1 MYNQRYLDLVLIG
14 EGSYAKVYRARRKE
28 DGLLV
33 AVKVYNLSS
42 MTGAENMCARNE
54 ITVMKRL
61 EHPNVLRLLDSYTEG
76 ELVAVME
83 LCEESLYDRLRQ
95 KGPLDDKEARW
106 LMLQII
112 SGLCYLHQ
120 HNIIHRDLKPH
131 NILLKGQQVKIA
143 DFGFARSARDDMLLN
158 SRIGTPLYMAP
169 ELLKGKSYD
178 KRSDIWSLG
187 ILWYEMLT
195 GKTPHVDRVLT
206 LSDLSRIINE
216 PFDLPQTNGHDL
228 MLRMLQP
235 NPQLRIKWENVFEDK
250 YFHNVVDGSR
260 VIDVIS
266 YRPRIQRILVPVR
279 ESWTLEQVVD
289 AIKTYVNVDDGI
301 LLMSNGKVLPSIRT
315 TTVDNKSSFSLN
327 DFNTS
332 TIHVLQRLDTL
343 SYFEFIDI
351 DNSEHKIWEIDYQ
364 LSLIDSIKKLVSRR
378 YSELATLVERVHNYQ
393 QDELDPSLTSVLDKW
408 TTRLTMTDILDPQ
421 RLVSRQELDD
431 IVKSIR
437 DESQRLRTMVD
448 SIRLDILEPTYTRL
462 LGYSLPPT
470 LTKEVAL
477 CRDKKSSSNVV
488 RLSVEVNRY
497 TLEVLNLFWSLWSK
511 MDSLNQQAKTVLNH
525 QPSPAL
531 VRLRH
536 IIDLGEQYV
545 SLVDELYRRE
555 SYDYNMRSAIDNI
568 YHMYQQE
575 LELRTSFKT
584 SLTNVYPEVN
594 DILRRKPH
602 CDVVEDKERL
612 QRTSEDL
619 SAYKSRQEELVKE
632 LNVSKNTIK
641 TLMEQKSKLEQDVE
655 NLRLTVDRL
664 TKDVSRQKEEKDQLN
679 MTLRQ
684 HMDDLSRMRTLE
696 QDNVRLRNEIVRLE
710 QDRAGLLKRCGDLD
724 AINKELRQRIMSS
737 MRK

>member
-1 MYNQRYLDLVLIG
+1 MYNQRYTDLVLIG

-42 MTGAENMCARNE
+42 MTGAESMCARNE

-61 EHPNVLRLLDSYTEG
+61 DHPNVLRLLDSYMDG
-76 ELVAVME
+76 ELVAVTE
-83 LCEESLYDRLRQ
+83 LCEESLYDRLHQ

-106 LMLQII
+106 LMLQIV

-178 KRSDIWSLG
+178 NRSDIWSLG

-216 PFDLPQTNGHDL
+216 PFDLPPTNGRNL

-235 NPQLRIKWENVFEDK
+235 NPQLRIKWENVFEDN
-250 YFHNVVDGSR
+250 YFHNVVDDSK
-260 VIDVIS
+260 VINVIQ
-266 YRPRIQRILVPVR
+266 YRPRIQRIMVPVR
-279 ESWTLEQVVD
+279 ESWTLEQIVD

-301 LLMSNGKVLPSIRT
+301 LLTSNGKLLTLMKTS
-315 TTVDNKSSFSLN
+315 VDTAVN
-327 DFNTS
+327 DP
-332 TIHVLQRLDTL
+332 IHVLQRLDTL
-343 SYFEFIDI
+343 SYFEFIDV
-351 DNSEHKIWEIDYQ
+351 DNSEQKMWEIDCQ
-364 LSLIDSIKKLVSRR
+364 LSLIDSIKKLVTRR
-378 YSELATLVERVHNYQ
+378 YSELASLVERVHNYQ

-408 TTRLTMTDILDPQ
+408 ATRLTMTDILDPQ
-421 RLVSRQELDD
+421 RLVGRQELDE
-431 IVKSIR
+431 IVKSVR

-448 SIRLDILEPTYTRL
+448 GIRLDVLEPTCTRL

-477 CRDKKSSSNVV
+477 CRDKRLSSNVV

-497 TLEVLNLFWSLWSK
+497 TLEVLNLFWSLWST
-511 MDSLNQQAKTVLNH
+511 MDSLNQQVKTILNH

-545 SLVDELYRRE
+545 SLIDELYRRE

-568 YHMYQQE
+568 YNMYQQE
-575 LELRTSFKT
+575 LELRANFKT

-594 DILRRKPH
+594 DILRRKPQ

-612 QRTSEDL
+612 QRTLEDL

-655 NLRLTVDRL
+655 NLRFTVDRL
-664 TKDVSRQKEEKDQLN
+664 TKDVSRQQEEKDQLN
-679 MTLRQ
+679 KTLRQ

-696 QDNVRLRNEIVRLE
+696 EDNVRLRNEMVRLE
-710 QDRAGLLKRCGDLD
+710 QERVALVRRCSDLD
-724 AINKELRQRIMSS
+724 SITKELRQRIMSS